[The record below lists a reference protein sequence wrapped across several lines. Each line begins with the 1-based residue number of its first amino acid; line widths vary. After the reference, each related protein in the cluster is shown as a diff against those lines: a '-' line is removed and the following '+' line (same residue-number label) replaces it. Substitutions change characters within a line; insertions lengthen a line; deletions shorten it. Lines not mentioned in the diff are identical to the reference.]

1 MADDI
6 DYNIRLFVI
15 IIPIPI
21 KAGYV

>member
-1 MADDI
+1 MADNI
-6 DYNIRLFVI
+6 DYNIRLFAI